1 MRVAAGV
8 VVPAEGIT
16 NAASGMTAF
25 VGAAAMVGAAS
36 WPAWVP
42 SGVVGSNTL
51 SRRWPKVPT
60 DVVSP
65 CEMQPASRQARH
77 HQGLFAGL
85 RALIQTLGVGEC
97 HDGCTQH
104 FSWLPSVFAIR
115 HDGVMV
121 SADKLRVGKQANR
134 IRSTLHDIVTRIAAD
149 VAKAQAR
156 LRPAHIKRKAVGDFV
171 TAIDL
176 RSEKQLRRELTKL
189 LPEAGFLGE
198 ESEATGLHNDWLWV
212 VDPIDGTSNFSRGLP
227 HFAVSVALL
236 YRRQPVLAAIHCAPE
251 SAIYTA
257 VHGMGCWRNRR
268 RLKAPRAR
276 FDDGAII
283 GCQWFR
289 GQNDMR
295 FLPRLQSKGA
305 RIRTLGSTVVQLADV
320 VRGRLDGNVQQQG
333 RLWDF
338 AAAGLVAVEAG
349 LRFTDWRGKAVFPI
363 KDLLVEHTATIAA
376 TPAVHR
382 QIVALLK
389 RFSP

>member
-1 MRVAAGV
+1 M
-8 VVPAEGIT
+8 
-16 NAASGMTAF
+16 
-25 VGAAAMVGAAS
+25 
-36 WPAWVP
+36 
-42 SGVVGSNTL
+42 
-51 SRRWPKVPT
+51 
-60 DVVSP
+60 
-65 CEMQPASRQARH
+65 
-77 HQGLFAGL
+77 
-85 RALIQTLGVGEC
+85 
-97 HDGCTQH
+97 
-104 FSWLPSVFAIR
+104 FAIR

-134 IRSTLHDIVTRIAAD
+134 IRSTLHDIVTRVAAD

-268 RLKAPRAR
+268 RLKAPRGR